1 MSNARNKTHKR
12 NIRKKKTAFENTKA
26 SFVAGIVVVIT
37 ILNDAISLLISIPR
51 MVEWMEVA
59 ICLLLFYLALGTKKL
74 NHILNRIGVE
84 KFGSFLTVYS
94 VIIFL
99 LEKTLIS
106 QMANIELVISL
117 SNEKFQAFIM
127 FLLLGLVGIGGA
139 IYLLLCKYPKDA

>member
-1 MSNARNKTHKR
+1 MSNAKNKTHKK
-12 NIRKKKTAFENTKA
+12 NIRKKKMAFENTKA
-26 SFVAGIVVVIT
+26 SFVAGIVVIIT
-37 ILNDAISLLISIPR
+37 ILNDAMSLLLSIPR
-51 MVEWMEVA
+51 MVEWIEVA
-59 ICLLLFYLALGTKKL
+59 ICLLFFYLALGTQKL
-74 NHILNRIGVE
+74 NHILNRIGIE

-117 SNEKFQAFIM
+117 SNEKFRAFII
-127 FLLLGLVGIGGA
+127 FLLLGLAGIGGA

>member
-1 MSNARNKTHKR
+1 MANTRNKTHKK
-12 NIRKKKTAFENTKA
+12 NKRKKEMAFENTKA
-26 SFVAGIVVVIT
+26 SFVAGIIVIIT
-37 ILNDAISLLISIPR
+37 IINDAIGLLISIPR
-51 MVEWMEVA
+51 TVEWLEVA

-99 LEKTLIS
+99 LEKTIIS
-106 QMANIELVISL
+106 EMANIELVISIT
-117 SNEKFQAFIM
+117 NEKFQAFIM
-127 FLLLGLVGIGGA
+127 FPLLGFVGIGGA

>member
-1 MSNARNKTHKR
+1 
-12 NIRKKKTAFENTKA
+12 
-26 SFVAGIVVVIT
+26 
-37 ILNDAISLLISIPR
+37 
-51 MVEWMEVA
+51 MVEWIEVA

-99 LEKTLIS
+99 FEKTLIS

-117 SNEKFQAFIM
+117 SNEKLQVFII
-127 FLLLGLVGIGGA
+127 FLLLGVAGIGGA
-139 IYLLLCKYPKDA
+139 IYLLRCKHSKDT

>member
-1 MSNARNKTHKR
+1 
-12 NIRKKKTAFENTKA
+12 
-26 SFVAGIVVVIT
+26 
-37 ILNDAISLLISIPR
+37 
-51 MVEWMEVA
+51 MVEWIEVA

-99 LEKTLIS
+99 FEKTLIS

-117 SNEKFQAFIM
+117 SNEKFQVFII
-127 FLLLGLVGIGGA
+127 FLLLGVAGIVGA
-139 IYLLLCKYPKDA
+139 IDNLGGGSVDSFYEPYINGEKELRQLNEEYRSNSGKVK

>member
-1 MSNARNKTHKR
+1 
-12 NIRKKKTAFENTKA
+12 
-26 SFVAGIVVVIT
+26 
-37 ILNDAISLLISIPR
+37 
-51 MVEWMEVA
+51 MVEWIEVA

-99 LEKTLIS
+99 FEKTLIS

-117 SNEKFQAFIM
+117 SNEKLQVFII
-127 FLLLGLVGIGGA
+127 FLFVGLAIIGGA
-139 IYLLLCKYPKDA
+139 IYLLLRKYSKDT

>member
-1 MSNARNKTHKR
+1 MSNTRNKTHKK
-12 NIRKKKTAFENTKA
+12 NIRKKKMAFENTKA
-26 SFVAGIVVVIT
+26 SFVAGIVVIIT
-37 ILNDAISLLISIPR
+37 IFNGTMGLIISIPR
-51 MVEWMEVA
+51 MVEWIEVA

-106 QMANIELVISL
+106 QMANIKLVIPL
-117 SNEKFQAFIM
+117 SNEKFNVFII
-127 FLLLGLVGIGGA
+127 FLPLGLAGIGGA
-139 IYLLLCKYPKDA
+139 IYLLLCKYSKDT